1 MENETNTSV
10 QKTALSSANQEILKE
25 LHQLAKM
32 MDSAFE
38 IPVIR
43 KSLGAEAV
51 AGLVLPGFGDII
63 TILPSLYIIWRAKM
77 MGLPNDKIIPMF
89 SNIALDTG
97 VGLVPIVG
105 DLFDFFWKANI
116 KNINIIHTHFNLPFY
131 NPNRKQSQIDTVQP
145 QILSADSEP
154 QVIVKSSPTKK
165 LPFEQWLKEN
175 PVMVHFTSEEQN
187 EAYQEYL
194 SQNNH

>member
-1 MENETNTSV
+1 MENEINTST
-10 QKTALSSANQEILKE
+10 QTAALSSANQEILKE
-25 LHQLAKM
+25 IHQVAKM

-38 IPVIR
+38 IPGIR
-43 KSLGAEAV
+43 KSFGAEAV
-51 AGLVLPGFGDII
+51 AGFILPGFGDII
-63 TILPSLYIIWRAKM
+63 TILPSLYIIWRAKV

-89 SNIALDTG
+89 SNIAVDTG

-131 NPNRKQSQIDTVQP
+131 NPNRKQSQQDTFQP
-145 QILSADSEP
+145 QILSSDADP
-154 QVIVKSSPTKK
+154 QVIVKSSPT
-165 LPFEQWLKEN
+165 LPFDQWLKEN

-194 SQNNH
+194 SQNNP